1 MNLITRLTEAG
12 AVLSIPSD
20 GGPCPLHGIALDP
33 IWGSLSWVPGA
44 THMPLSLCASV
55 PPSISQNFAFSPMNS
70 RLWVESRVLISI
82 LEAQDTDQQCILLVS
97 LEAK

>member
-1 MNLITRLTEAG
+1 
-12 AVLSIPSD
+12 
-20 GGPCPLHGIALDP
+20 
-33 IWGSLSWVPGA
+33 
-44 THMPLSLCASV
+44 
-55 PPSISQNFAFSPMNS
+55 MNS

>member
-1 MNLITRLTEAG
+1 MKMNLITRLTEAG

-44 THMPLSLCASV
+44 THMPLSV
-55 PPSISQNFAFSPMNS
+55 PQFPHLFPKTLPSLP
-70 RLWVESRVLISI
+70 
-82 LEAQDTDQQCILLVS
+82 
-97 LEAK
+97 